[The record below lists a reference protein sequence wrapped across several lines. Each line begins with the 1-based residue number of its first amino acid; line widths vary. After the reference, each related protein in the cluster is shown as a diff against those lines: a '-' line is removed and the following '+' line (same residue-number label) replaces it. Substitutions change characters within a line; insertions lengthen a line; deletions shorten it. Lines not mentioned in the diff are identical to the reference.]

1 MRVALTKSGSAAR
14 FRLVSDSQSGHGAL
28 RALRERNRARVID
41 VLTRA
46 GTASRADIARR
57 TGLSRTTVSSL
68 VAELRDRG
76 LITEADGASGA
87 NGGRGRPG
95 VLLALEPAA
104 GAAIGIDFGHTH
116 LRVAVADL
124 SSRVLA
130 ERNLLIDVD
139 RSAEVALDAAADLV
153 GEVAAEAGV
162 PLTQVV
168 GVGVGLPG
176 PLDHATGRVGSTVIL
191 PAWAGLE
198 PAVEL
203 ERRLGRSVMVDND
216 ANLGALAE
224 HVLGAGRGVPD
235 ILYLKLASGIGAGLI
250 LGGRLHRGVSG
261 IAGEIGHV
269 RSASDGMVC
278 RCGNRGC
285 LETVAA
291 APALIRLLEGTHGD
305 RELAAGDL
313 LRLAAEGDVGV
324 RRVFGDAGRA
334 VGRAVADLVNAVN
347 PGLVIV
353 GGDLS
358 AVGEPLLDGIR
369 SSIERYALPASAD
382 AVRVV
387 PGVLGD
393 RAEVLGAIS
402 SVIRDTD
409 HVGAHDLAASTA

>member
-1 MRVALTKSGSAAR
+1 MSL
-14 FRLVSDSQSGHGAL
+14 SDGGHGAL

-41 VLTRA
+41 VLTRT
-46 GTASRADIARR
+46 GTASRADIARL

-68 VAELRDRG
+68 VAELRERG
-76 LITEADGASGA
+76 LITEAQSGGAA
-87 NGGRGRPG
+87 NGSRGRPG

-104 GAAIGIDFGHTH
+104 GAAVGVDFGHTH
-116 LRVAVADL
+116 LRVAIADL

-130 ERNLLIDVD
+130 ERHISIDVD
-139 RSAEVALDAAADLV
+139 RSAEVALDAAAELV
-153 GEVAAEAGV
+153 QEVAREADV
-162 PLTQVV
+162 ALSQVV
-168 GVGVGLPG
+168 GIGAGLPG
-176 PLDHATGRVGSTVIL
+176 PLDDATGTVGSTVIL
-191 PAWAGLE
+191 PGWAGLE

-203 ERRLGRSVMVDND
+203 ERRLGRTVMVDND

-250 LGGRLHRGVSG
+250 LGGRLHRGATG

-269 RSASDGMVC
+269 RSAADGMVC

-291 APALIRLLEGTHGD
+291 APALIRLLEVTHGD
-305 RELAAGDL
+305 RDLSVGDL
-313 LRLAAEGDVGV
+313 LRLAEEGDVGV

-353 GGDLS
+353 GGELS
-358 AVGEPLLDGIR
+358 AVGQPLLDGIR
-369 SSIERYALPASAD
+369 SSIERQALPASAD

-409 HVGAHDLAASTA
+409 HVGAHDLAVSRA